1 MIFKKNQP
9 AKPKRMRENSKTLWG
24 MRWNFSRFF
33 QIIDLLQW
41 PNIES
46 LFILFFFDA
55 VNCSYIGNKTR
66 VLLAC
71 TPSPLPSD
79 PPPPKCGEIKK
90 FWKKICWGGW
100 GILFLK
106 GGGKFFQRE
115 ARESVKNSRIWEGGC
130 KNVYDC
136 GGIFVAK
143 VAQYSIACHGVPFLT
158 SSFLWAGYLGGYWK
172 CLGNSHLWVL
182 IGKE

>member
-1 MIFKKNQP
+1 MGNEVK
-9 AKPKRMRENSKTLWG
+9 
-24 MRWNFSRFF
+24 FF
-33 QIIDLLQW
+33 QIFPDHW
-41 PNIES
+41 FAPMTNIEN
-46 LFILFFFDA
+46 LFILFFYDA
-55 VNCSYIGNKTR
+55 VNCSYISNKTR